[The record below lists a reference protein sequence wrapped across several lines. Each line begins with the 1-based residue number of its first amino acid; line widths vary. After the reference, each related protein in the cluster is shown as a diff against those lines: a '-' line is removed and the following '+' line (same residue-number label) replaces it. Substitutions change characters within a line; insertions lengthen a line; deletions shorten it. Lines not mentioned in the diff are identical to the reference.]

1 MSKALCATIFLMK
14 EQYFMADTIQTLSDQ
29 WIKEYANPIK
39 MGAHPFDID
48 KAALLI
54 LDMQR
59 YFLDR
64 ESHAYIP
71 SAKVILAGLN
81 QAAGFFRS
89 RSRPV
94 IATRHMNNAENAGM
108 MGSWWSELIT
118 EDHALFDLDPDLE
131 IHQEEILNKPQYD
144 AFYLSD
150 LQVILEQNQ
159 VDQLV
164 IGGVMTH
171 LCCETTARS
180 AFVRGYEV
188 FFLVDGTATYNRAYH
203 EATLQNL
210 GHGFAVLSTIDTLIS
225 ED

>member
-1 MSKALCATIFLMK
+1 MR
-14 EQYFMADTIQTLSDQ
+14 EQYFTSETIQTLSNQ
-29 WIKEYANPIK
+29 WVKAYANPVK
-39 MGAHPFDID
+39 MGAHPFDINR
-48 KAALLI
+48 AALLI

-59 YFLDR
+59 YFLDND
-64 ESHAYIP
+64 SHAYIP
-71 SAKVILAGLN
+71 SAKAILAGLN
-81 QAAGFFRS
+81 QAAVFFRS
-89 RSRPV
+89 RDRPV

-118 EDHALFDLDPDLE
+118 KDHLLFDLDPDLE

-144 AFYLSD
+144 AFYLSE
-150 LQVILEQNQ
+150 LEVILGQNH

-188 FFLVDGTATYNRAYH
+188 FFLVDGTATYNRAHH

-210 GHGFAVLSTIDTLIS
+210 GHGFAVLSTIETLLS